1 VSRQHRP
8 RSEIGAASGKSRVP
22 FAGGVLYVVATPIG
36 NLGDLSARAREVLLA
51 CDLVAAED
59 TRHSDQLLQSAGI
72 AKRTLSAHEH
82 NEAQRAAEILAA
94 LDAGKTVALISD
106 AGTPLISDPGF
117 RIVQA
122 AARAGHEVRA
132 VPGPCAAIAALSIAG
147 LPTDRFV
154 FEGFLPARAAA
165 RAARLQE
172 LASDSRTLVFY
183 EAPHRLQE
191 TLAQMS
197 ETLGS
202 RREAAVAREITK
214 AFETVYRANLATL
227 AALVERDA
235 DMQRGEIVIVVEG
248 VAADAGADEHELERV
263 LKELLPALP
272 VSQAAGIAAR
282 LTGTNRNRAY
292 KTALTLAK
300 PRT

>member
-1 VSRQHRP
+1 MTN
-8 RSEIGAASGKSRVP
+8 ASAKS
-22 FAGGVLYVVATPIG
+22 AGTLYIVATPIG
-36 NLGDLSARAREVLLA
+36 NLADLGARARDVLQTA
-51 CDLVAAED
+51 AIVAAED
-59 TRHSDQLLQSAGI
+59 TRRAAQLLARIGAERPMVS
-72 AKRTLSAHEH
+72 LHEH
-82 NEAQRAAEILAA
+82 NETAQIQRLLGELENGRSIAV
-94 LDAGKTVALISD
+94 VAD

-147 LPTDRFV
+147 VPTDRFV
-154 FEGFLPARAAA
+154 FEGFLPAKAAA

-172 LASDSRTLVFY
+172 LASDTRTLVFY

-191 TLAQMS
+191 TLTQMS
-197 ETLGS
+197 ESLGR

-214 AFETVYRANLATL
+214 VFETVYRGDLQTL
-227 AALVERDA
+227 AALAERDA
-235 DMQRGEIVIVVEG
+235 DMKRGEIVIVVEG
-248 VAADAGADEHELERV
+248 EAADTRADEHQLERV

-282 LTGTNRNRAY
+282 LTGINRNRAY
-292 KTALTLAK
+292 KAALTLAK